1 MRLAGAFL
9 WDGALVCPLCVVP
22 VPYTCQTLT
31 LRRNPQLRMMSLSLG
46 LGDPAVPLSALL
58 NMGAVAVMVVCT
70 EVSIETQPPSMILCA
85 LLMMSSLLHRI

>member
-22 VPYTCQTLT
+22 VPYTCRTLT

-58 NMGAVAVMVVCT
+58 NMGGNGGDGGVHRGIHRNTASLNDSVCSFDDVFAVT
-70 EVSIETQPPSMILCA
+70 
-85 LLMMSSLLHRI
+85 